1 MNPITEADV
10 IGINQNLIAT
20 FSPKEFFG
28 VKYPN
33 LLDSA
38 VNRPFQTMFGKS
50 LYPDIF
56 DKAVALF
63 ESLAKNHPFHN
74 GNKRTA
80 FGAMTYFLYI
90 NDHICYMNNE
100 DAADLAVD
108 FVTGKLSFES
118 VVHIVKGKTY
128 RKSSWKVW
136 LDHDQNEMSKYVYGT
151 NKNAMMVR
159 ETSDVIYVAKEINE
173 KTKEE
178 VKNEVF
184 ANAIPFDVEIFQAIV
199 DMYYDAFKDLVN
211 R

>member
-1 MNPITEADV
+1 MKPLAEKDV
-10 IGINQNLIAT
+10 IDMNKNLIAT
-20 FSPKEFFG
+20 FSPKECFG
-28 VKYPN
+28 VKYPK

-38 VNRPFQTMFGKS
+38 LNRPFQTMFGKY

-80 FGAMTYFLYI
+80 FGAMTYFLYV

-100 DAADLAVD
+100 DAANLTVD
-108 FVTGKLSFES
+108 FVTGKLDFVS
-118 VVHIVKGKTY
+118 VVQIVKGKTY
-128 RKSSWKVW
+128 RKSSWKTW
-136 LDHDQNEMSKYVYGT
+136 LSHDENEMLQEINQSK
-151 NKNAMMVR
+151 NKMMVC
-159 ETSDVIYVAKEINE
+159 EEPEDDYDAGQMNE

-178 VKNEVF
+178 VQAEVF
-184 ANAIPFDVEIFQAIV
+184 ANAIPFDEEAFAFIV
-199 DMYYDAFKDLVN
+199 DMYYDTFKALVN